1 MCFHRNWGHMTLN
14 LGAYKLQIEDKRPS
28 GPQKFRIVC
37 ITNVYALNRNLV
49 IRHLVRRHLGRFVL
63 FYIYMSVQSIV
74 KCVMTTLLRQRES
87 EERGMMGRGEVG
99 RRMNTISPIQ
109 VAWKISKLKQT
120 NKQTNG
126 YNQPVAWIT

>member
-1 MCFHRNWGHMTLN
+1 MCFHKNWGYMTLN

-49 IRHLVRRHLGRFVL
+49 IRHLVRRHLGRLVL
-63 FYIYMSVQSIV
+63 FYIYMSEQSIV
-74 KCVMTTLLRQRES
+74 KCVMTTLLRQREG

-99 RRMNTISPIQ
+99 RRMNASSPIQ
-109 VAWKISKLKQT
+109 VA
-120 NKQTNG
+120 
-126 YNQPVAWIT
+126 